1 MTKTEN
7 EKSILK
13 KDFRAEIVRKMKR
26 IVEVFP
32 KLNPRS
38 MKIEHLLM
46 IYRLKHTDFDTISD
60 IQLIMLCG
68 VQDHVFTPGIYG
80 YTAEQNMALNDLED
94 SLCELRNL

>member
-13 KDFRAEIVRKMKR
+13 KDLRAEIVRKMKR

-32 KLNPRS
+32 ELDPTG
-38 MKIEHLLM
+38 MKIDHFLA
-46 IYRLKHTDFDTISD
+46 IYRLKHTDLDTISD
-60 IQLIMLCG
+60 IRLIMLCG
-68 VQDHVFTPGIYG
+68 AQDHAFMPGSYG
-80 YTAEQNMALNDLED
+80 YTADQNMALNDLED